1 MHISP
6 WFAGRKEKSM
16 KYLNKVVEI
25 ILEVLVAGMVLG
37 CCWQVITRFVL
48 HNPSKY
54 TEELLRYMLIWLT
67 MMGVPYAYGQNS
79 HLAINLIVKKFKPK
93 NETLAQIAIDVLIMI
108 LSVSV
113 MIIGGIMVTA
123 NAAGQLSPAMQIPM
137 QVYYVCVPVSFSI
150 ISASLVTLIMFLTP
164 HFGVFISAQKMVTGI
179 DSFTLLAVP
188 FFVLAGL
195 LMSNGGIAKRLINLA
210 MLVLGKVPGSLAMTN
225 IAGNA
230 MFGSISGSGIAAA
243 TAIGGVMQPLE
254 NEQGYDRA
262 FSAAANVASA
272 PVGQL
277 IPPTA
282 SFIVFSAASG
292 GVSVAALLMAGWIPG
307 LLWALL
313 CMVVA
318 FVYGKK
324 HGYVI
329 KRDHLTA
336 KVVLKTIWDAIP
348 SLFLI
353 VIIIGGILSGYF
365 TPTEASG
372 VAVVYAFILAVFVYK
387 SIRIKDIP
395 RILKETAV
403 MTAIVM
409 LIIGA
414 SSVLSFVLSF
424 TGLPQAISA
433 ALLGVSDN
441 KIVILLIIN
450 LILLIVGTFMDMAPA
465 LLIFTPIFLP
475 VVKALGMNP
484 IQFGVMMVMNL
495 SIGTITPPVGSVLF
509 VGCSISHLQVE
520 EVIKKLVPFFV
531 AILVALLFVT
541 FVPQLSMWLPTV
553 FGLLG

>member
-1 MHISP
+1 M
-6 WFAGRKEKSM
+6 
-16 KYLNKVVEI
+16 EI
-25 ILEVLVAGMVLG
+25 QA
-37 CCWQVITRFVL
+37 
-48 HNPSKY
+48 
-54 TEELLRYMLIWLT
+54 
-67 MMGVPYAYGQNS
+67 
-79 HLAINLIVKKFKPK
+79 AI
-93 NETLAQIAIDVLIMI
+93 VLII
-108 LSVSV
+108 VFFLLLAFS
-113 MIIGGIMVTA
+113 
-123 NAAGQLSPAMQIPM
+123 
-137 QVYYVCVPVSFSI
+137 VPVSFSI

-243 TAIGGVMQPLE
+243 TAIGGV
-254 NEQGYDRA
+254 
-262 FSAAANVASA
+262 
-272 PVGQL
+272 
-277 IPPTA
+277 
-282 SFIVFSAASG
+282 
-292 GVSVAALLMAGWIPG
+292 SVAALLMAGWIPG

-387 SIRIKDIP
+387 SIKIKDIP

>member
-1 MHISP
+1 M
-6 WFAGRKEKSM
+6 
-16 KYLNKVVEI
+16 EI
-25 ILEVLVAGMVLG
+25 QA
-37 CCWQVITRFVL
+37 
-48 HNPSKY
+48 
-54 TEELLRYMLIWLT
+54 
-67 MMGVPYAYGQNS
+67 
-79 HLAINLIVKKFKPK
+79 AI
-93 NETLAQIAIDVLIMI
+93 VLII
-108 LSVSV
+108 VFFLLLAFS
-113 MIIGGIMVTA
+113 
-123 NAAGQLSPAMQIPM
+123 
-137 QVYYVCVPVSFSI
+137 VPVSFSI

-254 NEQGYDRA
+254 DEQGYDRA

-387 SIRIKDIP
+387 SIKIKDIP
-395 RILKETAV
+395 RILELLKQVLQIHADIRPDIFIPDTTKYTTDELTELLKNKEKPVYVAV
-403 MTAIVM
+403 NEDDVC
-409 LIIGA
+409 IGYA
-414 SSVLSFVLSF
+414 FC
-424 TGLPQAISA
+424 Q
-433 ALLGVSDN
+433 
-441 KIVILLIIN
+441 
-450 LILLIVGTFMDMAPA
+450 
-465 LLIFTPIFLP
+465 
-475 VVKALGMNP
+475 
-484 IQFGVMMVMNL
+484 
-495 SIGTITPPVGSVLF
+495 
-509 VGCSISHLQVE
+509 LQE
-520 EVIKKLVPFFV
+520 QPFSNNMVPFKSLFIDDLCV
-531 AILVALLFVT
+531 DQEARGQHIGESLFEYVKSEAKQLGCYEVTLNVWAGNTPAEKFYEKMGMQTKERQMEYIL
-541 FVPQLSMWLPTV
+541 
-553 FGLLG
+553 

>member
-1 MHISP
+1 M
-6 WFAGRKEKSM
+6 
-16 KYLNKVVEI
+16 EI
-25 ILEVLVAGMVLG
+25 QA
-37 CCWQVITRFVL
+37 
-48 HNPSKY
+48 
-54 TEELLRYMLIWLT
+54 
-67 MMGVPYAYGQNS
+67 
-79 HLAINLIVKKFKPK
+79 AI
-93 NETLAQIAIDVLIMI
+93 VLII
-108 LSVSV
+108 VFFLLLAFS
-113 MIIGGIMVTA
+113 
-123 NAAGQLSPAMQIPM
+123 
-137 QVYYVCVPVSFSI
+137 VPVSFSI

-262 FSAAANVASA
+262 FSAAA
-272 PVGQL
+272 
-277 IPPTA
+277 
-282 SFIVFSAASG
+282 SG

-387 SIRIKDIP
+387 SIKIKDIP